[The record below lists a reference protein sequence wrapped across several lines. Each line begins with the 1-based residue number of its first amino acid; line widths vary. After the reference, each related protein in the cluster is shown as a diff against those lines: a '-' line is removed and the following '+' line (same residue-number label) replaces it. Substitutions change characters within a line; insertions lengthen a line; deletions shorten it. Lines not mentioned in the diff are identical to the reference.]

1 MNLLVLDDEPQICR
15 LVERVANRAGFTTRT
30 LSDPREFAAVYRE
43 ILPQLVMLDLQMP
56 GMDGIEIL
64 RVISGEPH
72 KAKVLIS
79 SGADRRV
86 LKVAGDLAV
95 SHGLD
100 VVGILPKPVSVDTLE
115 QYFAD
120 IITSEQPVS
129 SEMLQLAIQEER
141 LVLHYQPQVEF
152 RNGRWEVAGAEAL
165 VRWSHPVRG
174 IIPPAE
180 FVPMAEAEGQI
191 LRLTDFVLRAAA
203 RQLADWAAKGLPYRL
218 SVNCSA
224 NLMDDLAFPDRLREL
239 LREYRLDATRLVMEL
254 TESAVMAKST
264 TAMDV
269 LARIRLLGIGLSIDD
284 FGTGNSSFMRLYEM
298 PFNELKIDR
307 SFVLN
312 TPKDHDARTIVRA
325 TVDLAHALGMTVCAE
340 GVESAAMLNYLARIG
355 CDSAQGYLIGRPVPA
370 EDFHEVVRSWQGH
383 PAQVAAGGS

>member
-15 LVERVANRAGFTTRT
+15 LVERVATRAGFRTRT
-30 LSDPREFAAVYRE
+30 LSDPREFAGIYRE
-43 ILPQLVMLDLQMP
+43 ILPHLVMLDLQMP

-64 RVISGEPH
+64 RVIAAESH

-86 LKVAGDLAV
+86 LKVAGDLAT

-100 VVGILPKPVSVDTLE
+100 VVGVLPKPLSVDALE
-115 QYFAD
+115 QHFAD
-120 IITSEQPVS
+120 VLTSEQPIS
-129 SEMLQLAIQEER
+129 AEMLQTAIQEDR
-141 LVLHYQPQVEF
+141 LLLHYQPQVEF
-152 RNGRWEVAGAEAL
+152 QDGRWRVTGAEAL

-174 IIPPAE
+174 LISPVDFI
-180 FVPMAEAEGQI
+180 PMAESEGQI
-191 LRLTDFVLRAAA
+191 LRLTDFVLRTAA
-203 RQLADWAAKGLPYRL
+203 RQLAHWGSRGLPYRL

-224 NLMDDLAFPDRLREL
+224 NLMDDLGFPDRLREL
-239 LREYRLDATRLVMEL
+239 VREFGIDPTRLVLEL

-269 LARIRLLGIGLSIDD
+269 LARVRLLGIGLSIDD

-298 PFNELKIDR
+298 PFNELKVDR

-312 TPKDHDARTIVRA
+312 TPRDHDARTIVRA

-340 GVESAAMLNYLARIG
+340 GVESEAMLTYLARIG

-370 EDFHEVVRSWQGH
+370 EEFQDVVNSWHGR
-383 PAQVAAGGS
+383 PPVPVT